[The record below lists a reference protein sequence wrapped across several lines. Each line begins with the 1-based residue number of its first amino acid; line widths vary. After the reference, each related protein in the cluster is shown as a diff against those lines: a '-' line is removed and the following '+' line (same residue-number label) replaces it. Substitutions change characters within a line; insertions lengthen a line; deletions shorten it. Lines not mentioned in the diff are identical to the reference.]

1 MENTKKYS
9 GLFII
14 IPEKMDVFDE
24 VKESIASV
32 IGEYSGNILAE
43 TLMGKRS
50 LAYPIK
56 KRKEAVYYEVVFA
69 TEPET
74 VPKMMR
80 QFRINTDIL
89 RTLIDK
95 SE

>member
-9 GLFII
+9 ALFII
-14 IPEKMDVFDE
+14 IPEKLDVFDE
-24 VKESIASV
+24 FKGGITSV
-32 IGEYSGNILAE
+32 IGEYSGNVLGE
-43 TLMGKRS
+43 TVMGKRT

-69 TEPET
+69 ADPET

-95 SE
+95 NE